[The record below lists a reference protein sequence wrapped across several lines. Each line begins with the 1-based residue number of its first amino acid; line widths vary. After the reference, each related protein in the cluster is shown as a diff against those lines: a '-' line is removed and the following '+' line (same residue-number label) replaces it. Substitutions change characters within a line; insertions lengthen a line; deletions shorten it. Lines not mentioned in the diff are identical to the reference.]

1 MIRLLL
7 ILPFLALLLVPYASA
22 VDLEF
27 PPPSG
32 PAGRPGLQSLLAD
45 LVEEY
50 RDPGK
55 RADLRAKQRLL
66 KMIDGRVA
74 VTVRP
79 APGESTDG
87 IDIDSLL
94 AIGAKV
100 RARSRHF
107 LDVSIPVE
115 ALEAAAACP
124 GVFFIQPPITPF
136 PLTTSEGVS
145 LTGADE
151 YHAQGLNGSG
161 IKVAV
166 IDGGFIGYNLA
177 MGHGDLP
184 VSMELFDFSG
194 TGFATDSEHGTA
206 VAEAVYDMAP
216 GADLYL
222 MKISSSTDLENAR
235 DTCVARGIDVINH
248 SMGWFGVPGDGT
260 GIIGSIA
267 DSAYRAGILWVNSS
281 GNHAWRH
288 NGGVFT
294 DTDADSWN
302 EFSPGNEGI
311 EVSASAGDLV
321 RVYLTW
327 EGWPSTNDDYDL
339 YLMNSSHVIVA
350 SSTTRQATTA
360 QEPCEYVAYTAPAN
374 GDYYISVAEHSSSGN
389 RKYDIFAL
397 EHTLQNE
404 RTYGGSVLS
413 PATAENVFAVGAIN
427 RSLYSTGPAEYFTSQ
442 GPTTDGRMKPELTG
456 PDRCDS
462 YTYGHWAGTSAAS
475 PHVAGAAAILLS
487 AHPGW
492 TVDSVWAGLTSSAI
506 DMGPAGQDSTYGYGR
521 LHFDDPGGDPVSSF
535 TAEAGDESIQ
545 LAWTNPADAGFVSTT
560 IRYSTSAPP
569 STPTGGS
576 EAAIV
581 PGSPGGAGSHEMTG
595 LTNGTMYYFSAFAWN
610 GTGYSEAVN
619 ASAEPADTTGP
630 GVPVFSASKGDE
642 SVLLS
647 WTLPHDPDT
656 EGIHVEFSVTA
667 FPESVGDGSTVPNG
681 NGGMWTGGDSES
693 GNWEHSGLNNG
704 TVYYYSA
711 FTYDEAMNY
720 SARAEAWAVPEDT
733 LPPDPVDSFTATPGD
748 EEIRLTWTN
757 PSTADFVETEIRFSS
772 IAFPS
777 DPTDGSNVPNGSGGL
792 FAGSPG
798 STEEFLHTGLS
809 NDTTYYYSAFA
820 FDERVNQSIPSQ
832 ASATPGDTT
841 APGPVTGLTATP
853 NDKEVLLQ
861 WTNPLDPD
869 FSNVKAR
876 YATNGYPVSP
886 DGGSPVDNGNSGIFP
901 GSPGADVS
909 FTHTSLDND
918 TTYFYVLFTFDSS
931 GNYSTAV
938 TGVAAT
944 PGDTTAPGPVTG
956 LTAIPDDKEVLLHWT
971 NPSDPDFSNVKAR
984 YATNGYPVS
993 PDGGSPVDNGNSGI
1007 FPGSPGADV
1016 SFTHT
1021 SLDND
1026 TTYFY
1031 ALFTFDSSGN
1041 YSTAVTGVAATP
1053 EDTTAPGPVTGLTVI
1068 PSDGEI
1074 LLHWT
1079 NPSDPDFSDVK
1090 ARYAT
1095 NGYPASPDGGSP
1107 VDNGNSGIFPGS
1119 PGADV
1124 SFTHESLDNDT
1135 TYFYALFAVD
1145 SSGNHSAVVVG
1156 SASPEDMTPPAP
1168 PSFFHAEAGDSCVIL
1183 GWTHATESDIEGTMI
1198 RFSTNSIPFD
1208 ASAGEALPGGV
1219 DGFFPGAPGS
1229 SDSIVHAGLSN
1240 GQKYYYA
1247 AFCRDEVPLYSIGVS
1262 DSASPL
1268 DETAPELLIGLLHNP
1283 YLTSY
1288 FDLYLLASEPLD
1300 PLTVSVTIDDT
1311 PLPMS
1316 LNDPEE
1322 NIWLGNGRITESG
1335 LLQIEAS
1342 ATDMAGNPASSGGSI
1357 TAYKS
1362 SPGETMTLTSPDRS
1376 FAATITTDR
1385 AAHLLVIPAE
1395 TDGEE
1400 RRGVVR
1406 LGEGAYALTPSI
1418 PVEGT
1423 ITIRIDSESWAE
1435 IPDEEIAIRGSSGET
1450 IQSYVN
1456 KDKRTVTASIGNT
1469 GIFRLA
1475 RDRRGGSVVI
1485 QPGHLRLERNRPNPF
1500 NPSTTIRFETG
1511 TDRLV
1516 RLSVYS
1522 LSGRLVRILL
1532 DGTFPPGSHETV
1544 WDGTDEQGLPA
1555 MSGVYFCTIETGGAS
1570 RTVKM
1575 ILLR

>member
-956 LTAIPDDKEVLLHWT
+956 LTATPNDKEVLLQWT
-971 NPSDPDFSNVKAR
+971 NPLDPDFSNVKAR
-984 YATNGYPVS
+984 YATNGYPV
-993 PDGGSPVDNGNSGI
+993 
-1007 FPGSPGADV
+1007 
-1016 SFTHT
+1016 
-1021 SLDND
+1021 
-1026 TTYFY
+1026 
-1031 ALFTFDSSGN
+1031 
-1041 YSTAVTGVAATP
+1041 
-1053 EDTTAPGPVTGLTVI
+1053 
-1068 PSDGEI
+1068 
-1074 LLHWT
+1074 
-1079 NPSDPDFSDVK
+1079 
-1090 ARYAT
+1090 
-1095 NGYPASPDGGSP
+1095 SPDGGSP